1 MRVTPHRWDIRGILV
16 MNVPA
21 VTSCVFIPEQRAQ
34 PHHLAPDY
42 DQAVRDRRGPLMQP
56 LGVVRLSMPISLAT
70 GASPRSSA
78 TQTAPFSRR
87 WASTSPVPTA
97 FGRVRISCDDQR

>member
-1 MRVTPHRWDIRGILV
+1 
-16 MNVPA
+16 
-21 VTSCVFIPEQRAQ
+21 
-34 PHHLAPDY
+34 
-42 DQAVRDRRGPLMQP
+42 MQP

-97 FGRVRISCDDQR
+97 FGRVRIGYDDQRDVQPDTRRARYLACETNPAAVTLPS